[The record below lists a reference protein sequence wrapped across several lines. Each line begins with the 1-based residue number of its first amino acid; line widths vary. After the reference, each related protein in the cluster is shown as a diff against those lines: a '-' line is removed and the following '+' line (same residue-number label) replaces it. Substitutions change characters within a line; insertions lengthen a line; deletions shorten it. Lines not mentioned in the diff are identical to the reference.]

1 MEELLSHPDQE
12 THLNFS
18 PKEITTKVTTGIP
31 LTTEEI
37 AYIVNGYT
45 NGSISD
51 DSMTDWLKA
60 VFEKG
65 MSHRETLDYTRT
77 MLDSG
82 ATLNFN
88 HLNGFV
94 VDKHST
100 GGVGDKIS
108 IVLAPL
114 LAACG
119 CIVPMIAGR
128 GLGHTQG
135 TIDKLET
142 IPGYK
147 ADLSLDT
154 FQQNVEK
161 IGVSIIAQT
170 GQICPADRKIY
181 ALRDITNTVASN
193 PLICGSIMSKKIAEG
208 IQGLVMYV
216 KVGQGA
222 FMKNISQAKALGNL
236 LQEVGEL
243 YGIKVAIC
251 YTDMNQPLGKKS
263 GLFNEIEE
271 SIDCLKG
278 EGPDDV
284 MKVVYHL
291 GKQALLQQGDRNPLD
306 TMKSAIYNGR
316 AFEKFREIV
325 IAHDGYLT
333 SLKTKSLHTPTCQFS
348 VKSPETGVIQS
359 IDTLALGKAIVQLG
373 GGRIQKTDVI
383 DPTAG
388 FTIYKK
394 IGESVEEGE
403 VVIEFYCSTNSKLE
417 KVIKDSNDLFRV
429 NNETPPEHPLI
440 IS

>member
-1 MEELLSHPDQE
+1 MVEIIPHPDRAKQMIF
-12 THLNFS
+12 TPADITS
-18 PKEITTKVTTGIP
+18 KITTGNS

-37 AYIVNGYT
+37 AFMVNGYT
-45 NGSISD
+45 EGSISD

-65 MSHRETLDYTRT
+65 LSHRETLDYTRN

-88 HLNGFV
+88 HLNGYV

-108 IVLAPL
+108 LVLAPL

-119 CIVPMIAGR
+119 CFVPMIAGR

-147 ADLSLDT
+147 VDLTLDS

-170 GQICPADRKIY
+170 GEICPADRKIY
-181 ALRDITNTVASN
+181 ALRDITNTVASY

-208 IQGLVMYV
+208 IQGLVMDV

-222 FMKNISQAKALGNL
+222 FMKNISQAKALGSL
-236 LQEVGEL
+236 LKEVGEL
-243 YGIKVAIC
+243 YGIKVSIC
-251 YTDMNQPLGKKS
+251 YTDMNQPLGRKS

-271 SIDCLKG
+271 SIECLKG

-284 MKVVYHL
+284 MEVVYHL
-291 GKQALLQQGDRNPLD
+291 GTQALHQRGDNNPIEHL
-306 TMKSAIYNGR
+306 KSAIHNGS
-316 AFEKFREIV
+316 AYEKFRELV
-325 IAHDGYLT
+325 AVHEGD
-333 SLKTKSLHTPTCQFS
+333 LKTLENNSIHNPQYQFS
-348 VKSPETGVIQS
+348 VKSSLTGVIQS
-359 IDTLALGKAIVQLG
+359 IDTLSLGKAIVQLG
-373 GGRIQKTDVI
+373 GGRIQKDDVI

-388 FTIYKK
+388 FTLHKK
-394 IGESVEEGE
+394 MGEAVEEGE
-403 VVIEFYCSTNSKLE
+403 GIITFYCSTKSKLE
-417 KVIKDSNDLFRV
+417 KVIKNSNDLFRV
-429 NNETPPEHPLI
+429 SNETAPEHPLI
-440 IS
+440 LS